1 MLIFRFGFSISK
13 TKFFMKMG
21 DGIGFFDIEAKIGG
35 ITVGKI
41 KLVLDE
47 LLDLKERNKQFLEL
61 EHITLNVQ
69 GTVFLLNK
77 LFLS

>member
-1 MLIFRFGFSISK
+1 MHMCSIVINS
-13 TKFFMKMG
+13 FL
-21 DGIGFFDIEAKIGG
+21 AV
-35 ITVGKI
+35 TVGKI